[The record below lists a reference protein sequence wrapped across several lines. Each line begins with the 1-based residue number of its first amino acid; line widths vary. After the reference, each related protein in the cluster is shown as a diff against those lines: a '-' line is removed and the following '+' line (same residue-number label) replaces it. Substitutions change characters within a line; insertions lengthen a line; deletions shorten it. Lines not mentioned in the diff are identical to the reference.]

1 MFKRLLLLTLLLV
14 LLAGTNISAQ
24 EAGGLVITNV
34 WARPTGVKA
43 ESMGDAMAT
52 PEATAE
58 PMGNAGHMGQMHAVG
73 NGTVS
78 AAYMQITNQTG
89 QTVRL
94 VSAASTVATV
104 TEVHEVTMVE
114 NVMQMHPV
122 EGGIEIPAGETVE
135 LRPGGYHIM
144 LIDLLHDLYAG
155 EALAVTL
162 TFEMADGTTQDR
174 IVGAAIQDESP
185 SASPLLI
192 TDAWARPTGVRT
204 MNDMAEATAE
214 PMGGMG
220 EATAEPM
227 GGMAHGMGDG
237 AVSAAYMHIENLGD
251 AEDRLV
257 AARTDVAGL
266 VEIHEVNMVDNVM
279 QMRPVEGG
287 IVLPVGDV
295 VELRPG
301 GYHVMLMDLHH
312 DLYVDEAI
320 SLTLVFESGLELT
333 VGVPV
338 VEPQ

>member
-1 MFKRLLLLTLLLV
+1 MFKRLLLLTVLLV
-14 LLAGTNISAQ
+14 LLAGTNIYAQ
-24 EAGGLVITNV
+24 EAGSLVITNV
-34 WARPTGVKA
+34 WARPTGVKV

-52 PEATAE
+52 PETTAE
-58 PMGNAGHMGQMHAVG
+58 PMGNTGHMGQMPAVG

-78 AAYMQITNQTG
+78 AVYLQITNQTG

-94 VSAASTVATV
+94 VSAASTAATV
-104 TEVHEVTMVE
+104 TEVHEVTMVD

-122 EGGIEIPAGETVE
+122 AGGIEIPAGEMVE

-174 IVGAAIQDESP
+174 IVGAAIQDETP
-185 SASPLLI
+185 PASPLRI
-192 TDAWARPTGVRT
+192 TDTWARPTGVKT
-204 MNDMAEATAE
+204 MNDMPEATAE

-227 GGMAHGMGDG
+227 SMAHGMGDG

-257 AARTDVAGL
+257 AAHTDVAGL

-287 IVLPVGDV
+287 IVLPVGDM

-320 SLTLVFESGLELT
+320 SLTLIFESGLEIT